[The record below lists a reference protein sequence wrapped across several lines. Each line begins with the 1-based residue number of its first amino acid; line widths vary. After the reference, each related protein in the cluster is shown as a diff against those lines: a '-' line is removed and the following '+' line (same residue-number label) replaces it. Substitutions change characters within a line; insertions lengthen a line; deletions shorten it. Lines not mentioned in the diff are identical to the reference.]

1 MNHYKVTLLAVLSLV
16 FAQSTQAKELVREFK
31 GSRSTTTVEF
41 EVSAPWILDWR
52 ITTDYPAQMGIDISL
67 VESGT
72 GAFQGSVLKT
82 RWPGNGVR
90 LFQESG
96 KFQFKVVSNIAG
108 WTLKVEQLTRKE
120 AEQYTPKN
128 PISEKEQ

>member
-1 MNHYKVTLLAVLSLV
+1 MSHYKITLFAVLFLV
-16 FAQSTQAKELVREFK
+16 FSQSTSAKELVREFK
-31 GSRSTTTVEF
+31 GSRSTTTLEF
-41 EVSAPWILDWR
+41 EVLAPWILDWR
-52 ITTDYPAQMGIDISL
+52 IKTDYPAQMGIDISL
-67 VESGT
+67 VESKT

-96 KFQFKVVSNIAG
+96 KFQFKVVSNISE

-120 AEQYTPKN
+120 AEEYTPRTPK
-128 PISEKEQ
+128 KER

>member
-1 MNHYKVTLLAVLSLV
+1 MSHYKITLFAVLFLV
-16 FAQSTQAKELVREFK
+16 FSQSTSAKELVREFK
-31 GSRSTTTVEF
+31 GSRSTTTLEF
-41 EVSAPWILDWR
+41 EVLAPWILDWR
-52 ITTDYPAQMGIDISL
+52 IKTDYPAQMGIDISL
-67 VESGT
+67 VESKT

-96 KFQFKVVSNIAG
+96 KFQFKVVSNISE

-120 AEQYTPKN
+120 AEEYTPRAPK
-128 PISEKEQ
+128 KER